1 MTISSYRW
9 AIAVLTGLT
18 FLLAALW
25 ITSLVIPSY
34 ERKIHNSSLRLSGE
48 LLAKGETQRV
58 QQAISTYT
66 NVAATSTTYR
76 AAMKM
81 WDVLSHGPKK

>member
-1 MTISSYRW
+1 MTTSAYRW
-9 AIAVLTGLT
+9 TIAVLTGVI
-18 FLLAALW
+18 FLLTALW
-25 ITSLVIPSY
+25 MSSIVIPSY
-34 ERKIHNSSLRLSGE
+34 ERKFHKNSIRLSGE

-58 QQAISTYT
+58 QQAISIYT

-81 WDVLSHGPKK
+81 WDVLSHEPKK